1 MLLVELSV
9 LSVVKDNPLLIST
22 LTMTLILRCH
32 ASGLSQC
39 HGLPWKPFHTV
50 KDLLQCH
57 GPCWT
62 HTVKGLVI
70 LRCHAS
76 RLSQCHGLPWK
87 LAFHTVK
94 DLLWCHGPCWTHT
107 VKGLVWCHGMHCH
120 LMLSPTVMDLHDY
133 TTFHLWVSSSP
144 NSKKHYA
151 LAGHIVHLVMYHGQA
166 YHDGAYSTQ
175 VWCDHSMSA
184 HRAV

>member
-1 MLLVELSV
+1 MLLVELLSV

-22 LTMTLILRCH
+22 LTMTLILQCH
-32 ASGLSQC
+32 ASG
-39 HGLPWKPFHTV
+39 
-50 KDLLQCH
+50 
-57 GPCWT
+57 
-62 HTVKGLVI
+62 
-70 LRCHAS
+70 
-76 RLSQCHGLPWK
+76 LSQCHGLPWK

-94 DLLWCHGPCWTHT
+94 NLLRCHGPHWTHT
-107 VKGLVWCHGMHCH
+107 VKPEGLVWLRCHGMHCH

-175 VWCDHSMSA
+175 VWCDHSMLA